1 MTYPNNEIIDQQF
14 TDTIGQYKIKVQINK
29 PVQIT
34 AESDKL
40 FFNTITATFS
50 AKDSNSFI
58 SEPLTLPAIL
68 SMRINFPLGE
78 YQKPYIYV
86 LDSNGFET
94 TIQWKD
100 AIIRLASNLLKFE
113 KISGVFH

>member
-1 MTYPNNEIIDQQF
+1 
-14 TDTIGQYKIKVQINK
+14 
-29 PVQIT
+29 
-34 AESDKL
+34 
-40 FFNTITATFS
+40 
-50 AKDSNSFI
+50 
-58 SEPLTLPAIL
+58 
-68 SMRINFPLGE
+68 MRINFPLGE